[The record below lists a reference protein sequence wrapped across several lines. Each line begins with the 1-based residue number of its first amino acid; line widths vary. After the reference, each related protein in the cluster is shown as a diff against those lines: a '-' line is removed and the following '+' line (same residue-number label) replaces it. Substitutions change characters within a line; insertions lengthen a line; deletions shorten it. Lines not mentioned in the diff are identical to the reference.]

1 MDEVI
6 SAINSKQ
13 PGDDL
18 ELTILKGDEPSELTV
33 TLTERPAGSG

>member
-13 PGDDL
+13 PGDEL
-18 ELTILKGDEPSELTV
+18 QLTILRGKDQSEITA
-33 TLTERPAGSG
+33 TLTERPSGSG